1 MLIKIHNAATGE
13 VIEREMTA
21 DEIAEL
27 ENEQNKAQ
35 ININALAQKQAAKL
49 SDLEKLGLTEEE
61 AKAFL
66 GQNNL

>member
-1 MLIKIHNAATGE
+1 MEIIKIHNAATGE

-27 ENEQNKAQ
+27 KNEQNKAQ

-49 SDLEKLGLTEEE
+49 SALEKLGLTEEE
-61 AKAFL
+61 AQAFL
-66 GQNNL
+66 G